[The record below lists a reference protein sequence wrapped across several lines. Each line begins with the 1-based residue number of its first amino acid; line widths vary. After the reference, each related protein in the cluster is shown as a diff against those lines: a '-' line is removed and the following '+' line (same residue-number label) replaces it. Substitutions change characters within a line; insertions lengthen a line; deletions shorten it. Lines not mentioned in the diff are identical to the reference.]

1 MATQSSILG
10 WRNPGTE
17 EPGGVP
23 QSRTWLTCLSSSSA
37 MRSICDKFSEF
48 PFIQE
53 CLNSPFIPKRYF
65 HQVKVKVLV
74 TQSCPTLFDTR
85 LLYPWN
91 SPGKNTG
98 MGCHFLL
105 QGIFPTS
112 GWNPALP
119 HCRQTLYWLSHQGS
133 PSWSAVNS
141 MDIEIT
147 VIEVHLYILSILR
160 VSVRKYLL
168 CRSHQNSL

>member
-1 MATQSSILG
+1 
-10 WRNPGTE
+10 
-17 EPGGVP
+17 
-23 QSRTWLTCLSSSSA
+23 

-53 CLNSPFIPKRYF
+53 CLNFPFIPKRYF

-119 HCRQTLYWLSHQGS
+119 HCRQTLYQLSRQGS
-133 PSWSAVNS
+133 PSPGTKVRIVKLMSFPV
-141 MDIEIT
+141 
-147 VIEVHLYILSILR
+147 VIYGCESCGIAKTEH
-160 VSVRKYLL
+160 
-168 CRSHQNSL
+168 